1 MLRAAREA
9 VNEFSR
15 SDRLSC
21 RRLKAVHP
29 VPFAGFGVKMPLWY
43 APAATV
49 GRRPMVRIV
58 RPS

>member
-29 VPFAGFGVKMPLWY
+29 VPFAGFGVKILLGMPLSPPPVSGPW
-43 APAATV
+43 
-49 GRRPMVRIV
+49 VRIV